1 MIPRTSIFP
10 VLSLLLLA
18 LRLPAGA
25 ATSEPGTALTI
36 YSTARPGAVSA
47 DLYRPLP
54 DGSGRMGRVPGY
66 AVVREERTFEL
77 TRGRSELRFVD
88 VAALIDPTTVRFESL
103 TDPDGTRVLEQNF
116 QFDLVSQEKLLER
129 FLDRR
134 VRVEQLVGDRIEVA
148 EGTLLSAAGGL
159 ILADESGRIRT
170 LRSWSGIEFP
180 ELPGGLITRP
190 TLVWDLVAERG
201 GDHRTR
207 VSYQTEGMTWWAD
220 YNLVFTPGSDAN
232 SGLLDVGAWVSIVNQ
247 SGSGYENARL
257 KLIAGDVQRA
267 AAQGYG
273 AVDQLKSRT
282 VAFAEANAGFE
293 EKSFFEYH
301 LYTLGR
307 PTTLPDRST
316 KQLELF
322 DAARGVPADKLLVY
336 QGQAGRWG
344 IPGSPMTDRNF
355 GAQSNPKVDVY
366 LVFRNEEEHG
376 LGVPLP
382 AGRIRVSQLDEA
394 DDSLEFIGEDVIDHT
409 PRDEDVRVRL
419 GSAFDVVGER
429 KQVEFRVDSA
439 RRTMEETIEIELR
452 NHKDE
457 AVDVLVEER
466 LFRWTNWE
474 LLESSHDYRREDAH
488 TVHFPLRVP
497 ADGEQKL
504 RYSVR
509 YSW

>member
-1 MIPRTSIFP
+1 
-10 VLSLLLLA
+10 
-18 LRLPAGA
+18 
-25 ATSEPGTALTI
+25 
-36 YSTARPGAVSA
+36 
-47 DLYRPLP
+47 
-54 DGSGRMGRVPGY
+54 
-66 AVVREERTFEL
+66 
-77 TRGRSELRFVD
+77 
-88 VAALIDPTTVRFESL
+88 
-103 TDPDGTRVLEQNF
+103 
-116 QFDLVSQEKLLER
+116 
-129 FLDRR
+129 
-134 VRVEQLVGDRIEVA
+134 
-148 EGTLLSAAGGL
+148 
-159 ILADESGRIRT
+159 
-170 LRSWSGIEFP
+170 
-180 ELPGGLITRP
+180 
-190 TLVWDLVAERG
+190 
-201 GDHRTR
+201 
-207 VSYQTEGMTWWAD
+207 
-220 YNLVFTPGSDAN
+220 
-232 SGLLDVGAWVSIVNQ
+232 
-247 SGSGYENARL
+247 
-257 KLIAGDVQRA
+257 
-267 AAQGYG
+267 
-273 AVDQLKSRT
+273 